1 MLLIPVGTN
10 VLQCANGID
19 GILYV
24 RYDAD
29 FTRWLISKRL
39 HFQVPHGWKKWKK
52 KKEWNPR
59 RRCVEEG
66 WRRWQALSGS
76 GCESEW
82 SEIDSQPIKQ
92 RSLTRL
98 TGRRHLALP
107 EARRWMSQDEGSQGL
122 ARPFLSIKRRF
133 SAKGRDVACCLCRCV
148 TGQGG
153 DDEVERAQKVR
164 RARKKTREVSTRE
177 SRVKGRR
184 EY

>member
-1 MLLIPVGTN
+1 MCQWDRWNPLRALWRRFHSLTN
-10 VLQCANGID
+10 IKTTSLPGS
-19 GILYV
+19 
-24 RYDAD
+24 
-29 FTRWLISKRL
+29 TR
-39 HFQVPHGWKKWKK
+39 VKKMEK

-82 SEIDSQPIKQ
+82 REIDSQPIKQ

-98 TGRRHLALP
+98 TDRRHLALP

-164 RARKKTREVSTRE
+164 RARKKTHEVSTRE
-177 SRVKGRR
+177 PRVKGRR